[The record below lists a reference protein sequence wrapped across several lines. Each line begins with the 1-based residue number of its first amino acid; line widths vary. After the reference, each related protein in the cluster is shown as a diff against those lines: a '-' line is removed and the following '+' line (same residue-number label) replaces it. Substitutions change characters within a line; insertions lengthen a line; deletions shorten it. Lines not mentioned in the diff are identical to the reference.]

1 MGEDLKKTLK
11 KRLLD
16 EMLGS
21 VKDTEWSVLIM
32 DVVTTRVMS
41 SICRISEILD
51 YGVSLVEN
59 VAVKRE
65 TLPTLSGVY
74 FITPSNESVSRL
86 IEDFQGQPLYKS
98 AHVFFSSPAPGA
110 ILAAIRSCPG
120 LTARLKSLK
129 EVNLEFL
136 VMDRRT
142 FVTDER
148 NALRALFGE
157 NGSNSAS
164 YKVAVATLC
173 SRLAGIFASLKEMP
187 SIRFRASKPIGDD
200 AGSGL
205 ETQALVSQRVA
216 LELNDRLQGF
226 QRDGIL
232 PASQSCDLII
242 LDRGCDAVAPIIH
255 EWTYEAMAYDLLGLT
270 SNTFRYESETAG
282 GKVESKEHIL
292 DERDELWV
300 ELRHQHF
307 AEVTQR
313 IANMMDDFKAKNR
326 AASYRGNGK
335 SNDAMDMRAM
345 RNLVQGLPQ
354 YREQLARL
362 SVHVELASRINREID
377 DRALIVLGK
386 LEQDLVFGDATSKEV
401 IQFLQD
407 YQHIPAT
414 DKERLLMCY
423 AATHPEKLDAVKQA
437 QWQKLAQ
444 LRPEDMT
451 TIINLEYLGVPVRK
465 RGRSTG
471 LVFGRKRKRAVRKD
485 RDPGEDD
492 QQFALSRFVPLL
504 QEVLEDMAAS
514 NLSPDDYP
522 FVSAP
527 APDAR
532 SAPTTP
538 YSTKAGSVRSNRS
551 AVGWAKKA
559 ANAPSSSAAS
569 PYENGT
575 SAARGRK
582 IFVYVIGGITHSE
595 SRAAH
600 KLSAKLNRDI
610 IIGGSS
616 LNTPQEFVEQL
627 KELGSAPEHTAL
639 EIESNRRF

>member
-1 MGEDLKKTLK
+1 MGEDLKKVLK

-32 DVVTTRVMS
+32 DSVTTRVMS

-59 VAVKRE
+59 IAIKRE
-65 TLPTLSGVY
+65 ALPNLSGVY
-74 FITPSNESVSRL
+74 FITPSHESVRQL
-86 IEDFQGQPLYKS
+86 IEDFRTQPLYKT
-98 AHVFFSSPAPGA
+98 AHVFFSSPVSSTV
-110 ILAAIRSCPG
+110 LASIRACPG
-120 LTARLKSLK
+120 LTSRLKNLK
-129 EVNLEFL
+129 EVNVEFL

-148 NALRALFGE
+148 HALKALFGE

-173 SRLAGIFASLKEMP
+173 SRLAGVFASLKEMP

-226 QRDGIL
+226 QQGGLL
-232 PASQSCDLII
+232 PASQTCDLII

-255 EWTYEAMAYDLLGLT
+255 EWTYEAMAYDLLNLT

-282 GKVESKEHIL
+282 GKMESKEHIL

-300 ELRHQHF
+300 ELRHRHF
-307 AEVTQR
+307 AEATSR
-313 IANMMDDFKAKNR
+313 IANMMDEFKAKNR
-326 AASYRGNGK
+326 AASYRGGGG
-335 SNDAMDMRAM
+335 NDAMDMRAM
-345 RNLVQGLPQ
+345 RQLVQGLPQ
-354 YREQLARL
+354 YREQLAKL
-362 SVHVELASRINREID
+362 SVHVEIGSRINREID
-377 DRALIVLGK
+377 ERALIELGK

-401 IQFLQD
+401 IQFLSN
-407 YQHIPAT
+407 HASIPST

-423 AATHPEKLDAVKQA
+423 AATHPEKLDAAKQA
-437 QWQKLAQ
+437 QWQKLAR
-444 LRPEDMT
+444 LRDEDMG
-451 TIINLEYLGVPVRK
+451 TIINLEFLGVPVRK

-492 QQFALSRFVPLL
+492 QQYALSRFVPLL
-504 QEVLEDMAAS
+504 QEVLEDMAAN
-514 NLSPDDYP
+514 NLSADDYP

-527 APDAR
+527 TPTAAR
-532 SAPTTP
+532 AAAPTTP
-538 YSTKAGSVRSNRS
+538 FSTKAGSVRSNRS

-559 ANAPSSSAAS
+559 AGAPSSAAAA
-569 PYENGT
+569 YENGA
-575 SAARGRK
+575 SSSRARK
-582 IFVYVIGGITHSE
+582 LFVYVIGGITHSE
-595 SRAAH
+595 TRAAH

-616 LNTPQEFVEQL
+616 LNTPQEFLEQL
-627 KELGSAPEHTAL
+627 KELGSAAEHSAL
-639 EIESNRRF
+639 EIESNSRF